1 MTRWRAGLI
10 QDLRTAVRS
19 IRRAP
24 GFYTLLVVTLGVG
37 LSLATVVFA
46 LADAILFRPV
56 PYVDA
61 ATTVSVMGRD
71 KTGQRSVLTTGTW
84 LLWRNERT
92 LFARAAAYD
101 FRGVEYTGADD
112 AALLPAAGVTED
124 FFRILPVPPLLGRTF
139 GSADFSAGAPPAAV
153 VSARFWRRYL
163 GADPHAAGRTV
174 TFDGKAAVIAGVL
187 PDDFGIPR
195 RATDVWVPLADDPSE
210 HFQVRVVARLR
221 SPPRETEANAARLAV
236 RLAAEHPS
244 YDVKPLVL
252 GPFPDFRASPEVG
265 TELAVLLGAA
275 ICVLLG
281 AAANAANLLQF
292 RGSSRRT
299 EFAIRLALGA
309 GRARLVRQLLV
320 ESVLVGALAAALA
333 AASGLA
339 AIRLV
344 GALVPGKFLWY
355 SFHAV
360 DISQRTV
367 LALGGAAFV
376 LSLLAGLVPAL
387 AAARA
392 DAGLFRWAGFGFRG
406 SRSGSGRM
414 VLVGAE
420 LAFATAL
427 LLGGSLF
434 VRSFL
439 ALNQAPL
446 GLDVDHLAVVDVRL
460 SRTRFPTP
468 AARVALA
475 DRLLEALRAVPGVVD
490 VAGTDAMPPNT
501 GMGFPDTIRTDLGP
515 RVLEPTT
522 YLPQMTVG
530 TNYFAVAGTPI
541 LRGRG
546 FTSAD
551 PASAVHPVVVSGSFA
566 EWLWPGL
573 DPLGRRLRFSL
584 KDDWY
589 TVVGVAAEARLQGAD
604 NRSSRFALYYP
615 DGPRAG
621 SMAVRVRG
629 DPANMLPQIRQA
641 IHRLDPT
648 LPIDAIAT
656 ARERFGEVLRPTRFL
671 TTLMTGFAVIGVG
684 LGLVGL
690 YGVVSFVVSQRTQ
703 EIGIRMAL
711 GASPGDIGGSIVRQS
726 ALTIGLGLAAGMAAG
741 LWAIR
746 PLIPLLYGVGPRDP
760 LTLILVPGLAGA
772 MALLAV
778 VVPARRASRVD
789 PLIAIRSD

>member
-1 MTRWRAGLI
+1 L
-10 QDLRTAVRS
+10 QDLRTAIRS
-19 IRRAP
+19 IRRSP
-24 GFYTLLVVTLGVG
+24 GFYSLLVVTLGVG

-61 ATTVSVMGRD
+61 ATTVSVMASDRN
-71 KTGQRSVLTTGTW
+71 GQRSPLTTGTW

-92 LFARAAAYD
+92 LFASAAAYD
-101 FRGVEYTGADD
+101 FRGVEYTSAEE
-112 AALLPAAGVTED
+112 AAELPASAVTEE
-124 FFRILPVPPLLGRTF
+124 FFHIFPVPPLQGRTL
-139 GSADFSAGAPPAAV
+139 GPTDFSVGAPAAAM

-174 TFDGKAAVIAGVL
+174 LFDGKATVIAGVL

-195 RATDVWVPLADDPSE
+195 RATDVWVTLADDPSE
-210 HFQVRVVARLR
+210 HFQVWVVARLR
-221 SPPRETEANAARLAV
+221 SPRRETEENAARLAV

-244 YDVKPLVL
+244 YDVTPLVV
-252 GPFPDFRASPEVG
+252 GPFPELRASPEVG

-292 RGSSRRT
+292 RGSIRRT

-309 GRARLVRQLLV
+309 GPARLVRQLLV
-320 ESVLVGALAAALA
+320 ESTLIGALATALAAAT
-333 AASGLA
+333 GFA
-339 AIRLV
+339 AIRVV
-344 GALVPGKFLWY
+344 GALVPDKFVWH
-355 SFHAV
+355 SFHAI
-360 DISQRTV
+360 DLTQRTV
-367 LALGGAAFV
+367 LALGGVAFV
-376 LSLLAGLVPAL
+376 LSLLTGLVPAL
-387 AAARA
+387 AGARA

-406 SRSGSGRM
+406 PRRGAGRM
-414 VLVGAE
+414 LLVGAE

-434 VRSFL
+434 ARSFL
-439 ALNQAPL
+439 ALNRAPL
-446 GLDVDHLAVVDVRL
+446 GVDVEHLAVVDVRV

-468 AARVALA
+468 AARAALA
-475 DRLLEALRAVPGVVD
+475 DRLFGAIRAVPAVVD
-490 VAGTDAMPPNT
+490 AVGTDAMPPYT

-515 RVLEPTT
+515 RVLEAAS

-530 TNYFAVAGTPI
+530 TNYFAVVGTPI

-546 FTSAD
+546 FTTAD
-551 PASAVHPVVVSGSFA
+551 PGSALRPVVVSGSLA
-566 EWLWPGL
+566 RWLWPGVE
-573 DPLGRRLRFSL
+573 PVGRRLRLSA
-584 KDDWY
+584 KEDWY
-589 TVVGVAAEARLQGAD
+589 TVVGIAGEARLQGAD

-621 SMAVRVRG
+621 SIAVRVRG
-629 DPANMLPQIRQA
+629 DPAGVLPAIRQA

-656 ARERFGEVLRPTRFL
+656 ARGRFGEVLRPTRFL

-711 GASPGDIGGSIVRQS
+711 GASPKAIGGSIVGRT
-726 ALTIGLGLAAGMAAG
+726 AVTIGLGVAVGMAAG

-746 PLIPLLYGVGPRDP
+746 PLIPLLYGIGPRDP
-760 LTLILVPGLAGA
+760 LTLILVPALAAG

-778 VVPARRASRVD
+778 IVPARRASRID
-789 PLIAIRSD
+789 PLIAIRSE